1 MSKNSMQE
9 VLKLQLLV
17 HRLYLLL
24 DDRESYPLCLQF
36 AVLIS
41 RPWTG
46 NSTQCFLSQF
56 NNAMYVLGADS
67 SDMSVSSLV
76 IAQSFAPAAHL
87 QILALVPLP
96 TCHCA

>member
-1 MSKNSMQE
+1 MGV
-9 VLKLQLLV
+9 VLTLQLLV
-17 HRLYLLL
+17 HRHYLLL
-24 DDRESYPLCLQF
+24 DDRESHPLFLWC

-67 SDMSVSSLV
+67 GDMSVSPLV
-76 IAQSFAPAAHL
+76 IAQSFAAAAHL
-87 QILALVPLP
+87 QIPALLPLP